1 MIELKTV
8 GVLLRPGDQ
17 SYPLDL
23 LRTQLQRAG
32 IGMLVLDD
40 RPPAE
45 PLDLVIAMGGDG
57 TVLKALDLMPGCP
70 VLAIN
75 YGTVG
80 FLTAGG
86 RDDLELLVH
95 RLIERRYI
103 VSDRLLIRCDH
114 PGGTTHVVNEIVLR
128 SSWRMMNVE
137 VSIDGGKIRNIRGD
151 GVIVGTPTGS
161 TGYLLSTGAPV
172 VMPDVECFILDGLN
186 EYNFTSRALILSPR
200 SHIHLLVT
208 HVFTGEHAHLYIDG
222 NPVGPVP
229 VGQAISLQRSD
240 RRAQLLF
247 FEEHYFFRNLS
258 SRLGREGR

>member
-1 MIELKTV
+1 MIELKAL
-8 GVLLRPGDQ
+8 GVLLRRGDQ
-17 SYPLDL
+17 TYPLEL
-23 LRTQLQRAG
+23 LHALLARAG
-32 IGMLVLDD
+32 VRMHILDD
-40 RPPAE
+40 HPPQE

-57 TVLKALDLMPGCP
+57 TVLKALDMMPGCP

-80 FLTAGG
+80 FLTAGS
-86 RDDLELLVH
+86 RDDLELLVR
-95 RLIERRYI
+95 RLIERQYI
-103 VSDRLLIRCDH
+103 VSERLLLRCEH

-128 SSWRMMNVE
+128 SSWRLMNVE
-137 VSIDGGKIRNIRGD
+137 VSVNGGKIRNIRGD

-161 TGYLLSTGAPV
+161 TGYLLSTGAPL

-186 EYNFTSRALILSPR
+186 EYNFTSRTLILSPQ

-208 HVFTGEHAHLYIDG
+208 NVFPGEHAHLYIDG

-229 VGQAISLQRSD
+229 LGEEIRLQRSD

-247 FEEHYFFRNLS
+247 FDEHYFFRNLS
-258 SRLGREGR
+258 SRLGWEG